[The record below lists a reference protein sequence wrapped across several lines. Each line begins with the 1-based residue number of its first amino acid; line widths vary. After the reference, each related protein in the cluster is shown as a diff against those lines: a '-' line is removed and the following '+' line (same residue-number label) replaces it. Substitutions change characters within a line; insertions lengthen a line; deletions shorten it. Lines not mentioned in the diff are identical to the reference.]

1 MDLKNAS
8 LKQRLV
14 LILGILYF
22 LLHLGME
29 TEDLVHKAPLD
40 YIISTFIQ
48 YNAMAAAM
56 VLITYKRKTPALV
69 LTIIALVLC
78 LVNH

>member
-1 MDLKNAS
+1 MHIDLKNAS

-40 YIISTFIQ
+40 YIISIFI
-48 YNAMAAAM
+48 
-56 VLITYKRKTPALV
+56 
-69 LTIIALVLC
+69 
-78 LVNH
+78 